1 MPVKLRLEIEGMT
14 CAACQSFVEK
24 ALREQP
30 GVQTANVNLMLNE
43 ATVEFDEE
51 LVTSEQLLSA
61 VEDTGYGA
69 KIPVASRSLVAA
81 EDERGQRLQA
91 EFESLRNKALPSLA
105 AGLVMMA
112 AMPFVG
118 HDAGWW
124 AWTQWGIATI
134 VAVWAGRSFYVKAWG
149 AVRHG
154 RADMNVL
161 VAMGTGA
168 AYVMSAA
175 STLWPHW
182 FHAHGMMP
190 QIYFEAVV
198 FIIALVL
205 VGKMLE
211 ARAKRQTSVALQ
223 QLAALQPKRATV
235 RRDGTEI
242 EIAVEALERGDLL
255 LVRPGDGIA
264 ADGEVVEGDSSVDE
278 SMLTGES
285 LPVEKLPGAKVYGGT
300 TNGQGALV
308 VRVGNSG
315 GESALEQIIRVL
327 RDAQSDKAPV
337 QALADRVSAIFV
349 PVVIVIAALSFG
361 AWLWLGGVDAM
372 RAGVIAVAVLV
383 ISCPCAMGLAVP
395 TAILASTGRAARM
408 GILIRGG
415 EALERLG
422 GVEVVVLDKTGTI
435 TEGKPRVTEILGPVE
450 EILHFAG
457 SVEAKSEHPLA
468 KAIVAESHSRGIALS
483 AVNQFRAE
491 PGVGVSGEVDGKQ
504 VQVEAAARRG
514 GIRVLVDGK
523 EIGQLTLADGVK
535 PSSKG
540 AIARLRADGLRVVM
554 LSGDREEA
562 ARAIAA
568 EVGIEEVIAGVLP
581 AGKVDAI
588 ARLQQG
594 GVKVAM
600 VGDGL
605 NDAPALEK
613 ADVGIAMAAGTDL
626 ALEAGD
632 VALLRGDLNG
642 VPDGIELS
650 RRTMRIMWQNLGWA
664 FIYNIVGIPIAA
676 LGLLN
681 PVFAA
686 AAMALSSVSVVLN
699 SLRLR

>member
-51 LVTSEQLLSA
+51 LVTSEQLLAA

-134 VAVWAGRSFYVKAWG
+134 VAVWAGRSFYVKAWA

-264 ADGEVVEGDSSVDE
+264 ADGEVVEGNSSVDE

-349 PVVIVIAALSFG
+349 PVVIGIAALSFG

-415 EALERLG
+415 EALEKLG

-435 TEGKPRVTEILGPVE
+435 TEGKPRVTEILGPAE

-523 EIGQLTLADGVK
+523 ELGQLTLADGVK
-535 PSSKG
+535 PGSKG

-562 ARAIAA
+562 ARAIAG

-588 ARLQQG
+588 ARLQAG